1 MVRNSNEKKKKGFR
15 FPTNNRYNYF
25 FKRMGVNKYR
35 KRGYIP

>member
-1 MVRNSNEKKKKGFR
+1 MGDKKKKTVGR
-15 FPTNNRYNYF
+15 RVPTNNRYNYF